1 MRVLSLCE
9 AQIVVGDFFYR
20 DFWMLSIGNHL
31 IQLRSTHHMH
41 IHNNS
46 KNKIK
51 MERKFMNICGVDSY
65 LTKITFVKK
74 QKKKSSSFH
83 EKGETLWVYVVCS
96 MYWPAQRKFP
106 QHLFI
111 GETET
116 ETETE
121 QDPQMIRHHSPI
133 HSIFPILFSLPQA
146 TPQKNP

>member
-1 MRVLSLCE
+1 
-9 AQIVVGDFFYR
+9 
-20 DFWMLSIGNHL
+20 
-31 IQLRSTHHMH
+31 
-41 IHNNS
+41 
-46 KNKIK
+46 
-51 MERKFMNICGVDSY
+51 MNICGVDSY

-121 QDPQMIRHHSPI
+121 QERQRKKSAGKPKQRKREKK
-133 HSIFPILFSLPQA
+133 SLIA
-146 TPQKNP
+146 LKAD